1 MVAPGTDTLAITRTC
16 GRLGFQRGSSHCEG
30 GGNCVEIALLAE
42 GAAIRDSK
50 NPAGPELRFPT
61 TTWQGFLA
69 RISE

>member
-1 MVAPGTDTLAITRTC
+1 VDLNWRKSTR
-16 GRLGFQRGSSHCEG
+16 SAEG

-50 NPAGPELRFPT
+50 NPAGPKLRFPT